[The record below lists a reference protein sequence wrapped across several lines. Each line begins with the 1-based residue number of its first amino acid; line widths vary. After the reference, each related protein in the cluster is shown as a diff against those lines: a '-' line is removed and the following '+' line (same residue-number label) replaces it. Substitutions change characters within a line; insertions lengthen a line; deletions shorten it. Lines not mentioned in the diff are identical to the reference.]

1 MKWAKR
7 FFMAIGVIAVVA
19 TALIALVVSRINKV
33 PKVPKGFRPPT
44 SAPIAKAP
52 DPANPSASSVPT
64 VAPAPAL
71 PGSDIIFTSNRTG
84 NYEIWVMA
92 ENGTGKKQLTNDT
105 TTDAWWPRPST
116 DRRLVLFNRSP
127 AGVHDRDAS
136 KVSLWMMNADGTN
149 QVLLRPPGLDGWG
162 QQGHAEWS
170 PDGKQMVM
178 FGGSRLNPQIYLT
191 DSLGQ
196 NPKALTKRGGTNIDP
211 SFSADGK
218 LITFVGCPK
227 SICNPENY
235 EIYSIPTAGG
245 DATRLTDDDL
255 RDQDP
260 YYSPD
265 GTQLAWLTQVKGGGA
280 TDPIGVWD
288 VRVSAADGSGIRLLT
303 GDDNITSRPIWAPD
317 GKTVLVHRLEKGT
330 DTAFQLFRINV
341 KTGALQ
347 RLTSGADANEY
358 PG

>member
-1 MKWAKR
+1 MKWVKR
-7 FFMAIGVIAVVA
+7 FFMAVGVVAVVVTAVIAV
-19 TALIALVVSRINKV
+19 VVSRINKV
-33 PKVPKGFRPPT
+33 PQVPSGFVTPT
-44 SAPIAKAP
+44 SIVTPIASL
-52 DPANPSASSVPT
+52 PAM
-64 VAPAPAL
+64 
-71 PGSDIIFTSNRTG
+71 PGSDIVFTSNRTG
-84 NYEIWVMA
+84 NFEIWIMK
-92 ENGTGKKQLTNDT
+92 ENGTGNKQLTNDP
-105 TTDAWWPRPST
+105 TTDAWWPRPSS
-116 DRRLVLFNRSP
+116 DRRFVLFNRSP

-149 QVLLRPPGLDGWG
+149 QQLLRPPGLDGWG

-170 PDGKQMVM
+170 PDGTQMVM

-191 DSLGQ
+191 DALGQ
-196 NPKALTKRGGTNIDP
+196 KPKALTKRGGTNIDP
-211 SFSADGK
+211 SFSPDGK

-227 SICNPENY
+227 SICNPNDY
-235 EIYSIPTAGG
+235 EIYSMPTAGG
-245 DATRLTDDDL
+245 DATRLTDDNL

-265 GTQLAWLTQVKGGGA
+265 GKKIAWLTQVEGGSA

-288 VRVSAADGSGIRLLT
+288 VRVSAADGTGVQRLT

-347 RLTSGADANEY
+347 RLTSGPHANEY